1 MRNVHIFGKI
11 WKFSNK
17 NCKVLEGNK
26 LNTYRK
32 SSNTSRPLI
41 QVASIRGR
49 TIGGPVQPLI
59 VGKILNPSKLPYLD
73 HFELFEVKNLALE
86 LIFIEKPLIQV

>member
-1 MRNVHIFGKI
+1 MLLISFDIHLRYI
-11 WKFSNK
+11 
-17 NCKVLEGNK
+17 
-26 LNTYRK
+26 YRK
-32 SSNTSRPLI
+32 YSNTSRPLI

-73 HFELFEVKNLALE
+73 HFELFEVKNLTLE
-86 LIFIEKPLIQV
+86 FIFIEIPLIQV

>member
-1 MRNVHIFGKI
+1 MCIRDRNRVWLYI
-11 WKFSNK
+11 SL
-17 NCKVLEGNK
+17 V
-26 LNTYRK
+26 YRK

-59 VGKILNPSKLPYLD
+59 VGKILNPSKVPYLD
-73 HFELFEVKNLALE
+73 HFELFELKNLALE
-86 LIFIEKPLIQV
+86 LISIEKPLIQV

>member
-1 MRNVHIFGKI
+1 MEI
-11 WKFSNK
+11 
-17 NCKVLEGNK
+17 LYE
-26 LNTYRK
+26 TYRK

-59 VGKILNPSKLPYLD
+59 VGKFLNHSKLPYLD
-73 HFELFEVKNLALE
+73 HFELFEVKNLALK
-86 LIFIEKPLIQV
+86 LILIEIPLGNLGFKIIQSRLLIEDLRYVN